1 MKEQPNKS
9 MVHHPP
15 YMRDLIAE
23 SARHYRRSMNSDI
36 VARLQHSFRGLSDE
50 SKELELAPSLHE
62 KFESLFRPT
71 FRRKKSNSSAAIA
84 VSRKTNAT
92 LY

>member
-1 MKEQPNKS
+1 MKEQPYKY
-9 MVHHPP
+9 MVHLPP
-15 YMRDLIAE
+15 YVRDLIAE

>member
-1 MKEQPNKS
+1 MKEQPYKY
-9 MVHHPP
+9 MVHLPP
-15 YMRDLIAE
+15 YMWNLIAE

>member
-1 MKEQPNKS
+1 MKEQPYKY
-9 MVHHPP
+9 MVHLPP

-23 SARHYRRSMNSDI
+23 SARRYRRSMNSDI